1 MWIALEVSPM
11 PATLP
16 LDPLDFLAIVREIT
30 SGRSDTHLRTAVS
43 RAYYG

>member
-1 MWIALEVSPM
+1 M

-16 LDPLDFLAIVREIT
+16 LDPLDFLAIAREIT
-30 SGRSDTHLRTAVS
+30 SGRSYAHLRTALS